1 MKRAWTYFALTMVF
15 LTWISSACAEGLSR
29 DQLFYPCGISADMR
43 RGDILPEADV
53 MPSAHMVTVDRVYE
67 PTSHW
72 NHGENDRHA
81 HLEGEPANPYLLHAD
96 WCLSRQVKLGAGYNF
111 DGLSDELAEFEY
123 DNEGLFIYVIG
134 KM

>member
-43 RGDILPEADV
+43 RGDILAEADV

-67 PTSHW
+67 
-72 NHGENDRHA
+72 ENDRYA

-111 DGLSDELAEFEY
+111 DGLSDDLAEFEY